1 MPALRIQLFGTVQV
15 SHDGRAQDAR
25 MIHAVQSLL
34 AWLLLH
40 RRKTHARETLA
51 GLFWGEQT
59 ETRARSC
66 LSTALWRLRQVLEPG
81 GIQRGTY
88 LITRPDAVGFNC
100 ASDYWL
106 DVAAF
111 EDGVGRHLPP
121 SAPADRA
128 LDWSGAEDAV
138 ACYTG
143 DLLEGFYDD
152 WALRERERLR
162 VLYLD
167 CLGTLLR
174 GYSDSGALE
183 PALRCGRQILVL
195 DPLREDVHREVI
207 RLHVRNGHRALALRQ
222 YECCRAALKE
232 ELGVEPMAETRALCA
247 DLLSAAP
254 KSPLSI
260 RPGAPS
266 GTTQETRPPAAT
278 ARIAPT
284 LRHAAAKLDEARH
297 AIADALHIAESDQQ
311 VAGEKKFHR

>member
-1 MPALRIQLFGTVQV
+1 
-15 SHDGRAQDAR
+15 

-59 ETRARSC
+59 EARARSC

-81 GIQRGTY
+81 GVQRGTY

-100 ASDYWL
+100 ESDFWL

-111 EDGVGRHLPP
+111 EEGVERHLPA
-121 SAPADRA
+121 SAPVDRA
-128 LDWSGAEDAV
+128 LDWSRAEDAV

-174 GYSDSGALE
+174 CYSETAALE

-207 RLHVRNGHRALALRQ
+207 RLHVRNGHRALALKQ
-222 YECCRAALKE
+222 YECCRALLDE

-247 DLLSAAP
+247 DLLSAAA
-254 KSPLSI
+254 KST
-260 RPGAPS
+260 RPGPIGAQNTRTSAAP
-266 GTTQETRPPAAT
+266 AT
-278 ARIAPT
+278 ARIAPS
-284 LRHAAAKLDEARH
+284 LRHAVAKLDEART
-297 AIADALHIAESDQQ
+297 AIADALHAAESDRNMT
-311 VAGEKKFHR
+311 GEKKSQR

>member
-1 MPALRIQLFGTVQV
+1 MPMPALRIQLFGTVQV
-15 SHDGRAQDAR
+15 SHDGRPQDAR
-25 MIHAVQSLL
+25 LIHAVQSLL

-51 GLFWGEQT
+51 GLFWSEQS

-88 LITRPDAVGFNC
+88 LITRSDAVGFNC

-111 EDGVGRHLPP
+111 EEGVGRHLPA
-121 SAPADRA
+121 SAPRDHA
-128 LDWSGAEDAV
+128 LDWSRAEDAV

-174 GYSDSGALE
+174 RHSETGALE

-195 DPLREDVHREVI
+195 DPLREDIHREVI
-207 RLHVRNGHRALALRQ
+207 RLHVRNGHRALALKQ
-222 YECCRAALKE
+222 YECCRAALEE
-232 ELGVEPMAETRALCA
+232 ELGVEPMEETRALCA
-247 DLLSAAP
+247 ELLSAAT
-254 KSPLSI
+254 KSP
-260 RPGAPS
+260 RPGPTS
-266 GTTQETRPPAAT
+266 GTTRETRTPAAG
-278 ARIAPT
+278 AKAHIAPT
-284 LRHAAAKLDEARH
+284 LRNAAAKLDEARH
-297 AIADALHIAESDQQ
+297 EVAEALRIAESDQN
-311 VAGEKKFHR
+311 VTKKNFRR